1 MRPRAGYLID
11 YTRPRELEMRGE
23 FSYFLL
29 CSRCIPITIVL
40 MNTMN
45 TIVNTFHFKVNT
57 FQAGIY
63 PLLDNCLKCKSCCMK
78 ESECFTME

>member
-29 CSRCIPITIVL
+29 CSGCIPITKVL
-40 MNTMN
+40 MNT
-45 TIVNTFHFKVNT
+45 
-57 FQAGIY
+57 
-63 PLLDNCLKCKSCCMK
+63 
-78 ESECFTME
+78 